1 MLQILVYSVLSKI
14 YTHKGKMGKQKRK
27 MSWQGMI
34 RPIHYPTTSQKNAA
48 INSSLEAVGII

>member
-1 MLQILVYSVLSKI
+1 
-14 YTHKGKMGKQKRK
+14 MGKQKRK